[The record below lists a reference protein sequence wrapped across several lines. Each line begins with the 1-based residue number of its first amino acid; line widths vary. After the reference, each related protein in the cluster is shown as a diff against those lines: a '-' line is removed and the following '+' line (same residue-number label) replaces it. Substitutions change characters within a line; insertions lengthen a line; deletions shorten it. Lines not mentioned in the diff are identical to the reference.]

1 MRARWTRAG
10 MAHACNGHVRARK
23 GICRRRQS
31 SRQFASMR
39 VVQVYGYGPISVA
52 ALRHGAFAMEACRT
66 PCHSVGRA
74 SFSSSS
80 LLAAT
85 YWVRSGRVQVAIA
98 ARSATLLVCTRRCQS
113 LAKVPRF
120 RAGIYANCMLWAVHG
135 PRWSV
140 SDFWWDLG
148 PTAWNAVGS
157 TLHLQQPYSQ
167 AAALR
172 MVHRASRSALWAL
185 CHVPHTSLFS
195 SCIMERRYPKYQH
208 SRESG

>member
-1 MRARWTRAG
+1 MDMG
-10 MAHACNGHVRARK
+10 KSG
-23 GICRRRQS
+23 
-31 SRQFASMR
+31 
-39 VVQVYGYGPISVA
+39 VA
-52 ALRHGAFAMEACRT
+52 AVRHGAFAMEACRT
-66 PCHSVGRA
+66 PCHSVGRK

-85 YWVRSGRVQVAIA
+85 YWVRSGRVQVAGA
-98 ARSATLLVCTRRCQS
+98 AWSATLSVWTRRCQS

-120 RAGIYANCMLWAVHG
+120 RAGDHADCMLWAVHE

-148 PTAWNAVGS
+148 PTTWNAVGS
-157 TLHLQQPYSQ
+157 TIHLQQPYWQ

-172 MVHRASRSALWAL
+172 MAPRDSGSALWAL
-185 CHVPHTSLFS
+185 CYVPHTSLFS
-195 SCIMERRYPKYQH
+195 PCIMEPPYPKYQH